1 MPVYNYF
8 DMNLFEKKKEF
19 DLVTIGDIT
28 TNAFIRLKEAKTICD
43 QNGKRCELALHFGDK
58 VPYESLTEVKA
69 TGNSAN
75 VAVGAQKLGLN
86 VALVT
91 NVGDDHHGQ
100 ECLATLKR
108 GGVATDFVSVHKNKE
123 TNYHYVLWFEN
134 DRTILVKHNDYEY
147 KLPDI
152 GKPRWLYLSSLGEK
166 SLEHHKEIAEYLRQ
180 NQDVRLSFQPGTF
193 EIKMGAENLKD
204 LYSHTDIFFCNT
216 DEARK
221 ILNRPDEYDPKNL
234 LTGIRTLGPSVV
246 VITDGENGAYAF
258 DSYEGFFMPTFPN
271 ILPILE
277 RTGAGDAFAVAFLS
291 AVISGKSLSEAFL
304 WAPVNAMSVISEI
317 GAQKGLLSQE
327 EILKFL
333 SQAPE
338 NFHPQKIM

>member
-1 MPVYNYF
+1 
-8 DMNLFEKKKEF
+8 MNLFERKKDF
-19 DLVTIGDIT
+19 DLITIGDIT
-28 TNAFIRLKEAKTICD
+28 TNAFIRLKEAKTICN

-58 VPYESLTEVKA
+58 VPYESVTEVRA

-75 VAVGAQKLGLN
+75 VAVGAQRLGLQT
-86 VALVT
+86 ALVT

-100 ECLATLKR
+100 ECVATLKR
-108 GGVATDFVSVHKNKE
+108 SGVAVDFVAIHENKE

-134 DRTILVKHNDYEY
+134 DRTILVRHNDYEY

-152 GKPRWLYLSSLGEK
+152 GKPKWLYLSSLGEK
-166 SLEHHKEIAEYLRQ
+166 SLEHHKAIAEYLRQ
-180 NQDVRLSFQPGTF
+180 NQEVRLAFQPGTF
-193 EIKMGAENLKD
+193 EIKMGTENLKD
-204 LYSHTDIFFCNT
+204 LYTQTDIFFCNT

-221 ILNRPDEYDPKNL
+221 ILNKPDEYDPKNL
-234 LTGIRTLGPSVV
+234 MTEMRALGPNVI

-258 DSYEGFFMPTFPN
+258 DGYEGFFMPAFPN

-277 RTGAGDAFAVAFLS
+277 RTGAGDAFAAAFVS
-291 AVISGKSLSEAFL
+291 AIILGKSLSEAFF

-317 GAQKGLLSQE
+317 GAQKGLLDQE
-327 EILKFL
+327 GILKFL

-338 NFHPQKIM
+338 NFRPQKIM